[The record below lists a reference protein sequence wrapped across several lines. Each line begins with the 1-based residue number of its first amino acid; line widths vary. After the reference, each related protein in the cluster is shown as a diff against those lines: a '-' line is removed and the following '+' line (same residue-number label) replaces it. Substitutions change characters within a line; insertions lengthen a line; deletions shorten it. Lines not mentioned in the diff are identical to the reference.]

1 MTSLT
6 TISEIFKDRFFIIPD
21 FQRGYSWEYEQVN
34 DLINDIENLKYKD
47 HKHYTGTV
55 VMVQSLKDGQ
65 TLEIIDG
72 QQRLTTIVMLISAV
86 YYSNPEKYPSLH
98 EKFMRRGEFGNRRLV
113 LQPNMEAAAN
123 FTKLIIENADGG
135 NLEIKSDVNIANAK
149 KEIQKWI
156 KKRKNSLDAYLDII
170 LNKLGFI
177 FYLTDNDK
185 EIGIMFEVINN
196 RGKKLSELEKIKNYF
211 IYYSSIYN
219 LNELREAVNNEWVVI
234 QKNLNK
240 ANKISNSDEGSFI
253 LYNYLIFY
261 DTEKIS
267 IEDIYDKIKERYDPN
282 RRNNLLAQNHNEKIF
297 SFLKLLSLSS
307 KHYGY
312 IFNEN
317 YFESDYNGEFKRE
330 LGKVLKY
337 LRCQPTI
344 ATVMPLILSVMAQ
357 EKDIKKVVELLEI
370 IEKVNFRMY
379 ILPSIVSRA
388 DHKKYL
394 FYNWANHFYNN
405 YGKSVD
411 ELTDFN
417 DKKVKGTTS
426 DLLKENLK
434 QVTKVFCNQENFI
447 NSLVMQKE
455 DNFSFYTWSGLRY
468 FLARYE
474 EALQK
479 DNRKTWDIQT
489 ILLSKKDKKNQSN
502 DVLTKEHIWAEQNL
516 KEYYN
521 KNHIEKNRLGNFVLL
536 GSGDNSSLN
545 NKDVLAKFADFND
558 WIRSNKA
565 GMELKQVNEL
575 PNVLDKAESY
585 LIKRLKLKK
594 VTHVYKRKLAQRV
607 NDIRETSLIEF
618 ALRTWSFPG
627 ERMYLE
633 KEINTLK

>member
-6 TISEIFKDRFFIIPD
+6 TISEIFKDRFFVIPD
-21 FQRGYSWEYEQVN
+21 FQRGYSWEDQQVD
-34 DLINDIENLKYKD
+34 DLINDIENLKNKD

-55 VMVQSLKDGQ
+55 VMVQSLNVAQ
-65 TLEIIDG
+65 VLEIIDG
-72 QQRLTTIVMLISAV
+72 QQRLTTIVMLISAI
-86 YYSNPEKYPSLH
+86 YYTSPEKYSDLY
-98 EKFMRRGEFGNRRLV
+98 ETFMRRGELGNRRLV
-113 LQPNMEAAAN
+113 FQPNMEAVAN
-123 FTKLIIENADGG
+123 FTKLIIENADGE

-149 KEIQKWI
+149 KKIQKWI

-177 FYLTDNDK
+177 FYLTGNDK

-196 RGKKLSELEKIKNYF
+196 RGKELSELEKIKNYF

-219 LNELREAVNNEWVVI
+219 LNELRQAVNNEWVVI

-240 ANKISNSDEGSFI
+240 ANKISNNDEGSFI

-261 DTEKIS
+261 DAEKIS
-267 IEDIYDKIKERYDPN
+267 IEDIYPEIKKRYDPN

-317 YFESDYNGEFKRE
+317 FFESDYNGEYKRE

-357 EKDIKKVVELLEI
+357 ENDKKKVVELLEI
-370 IEKVNFRMY
+370 IEKANFRMY

-405 YGKSVD
+405 YGKLVD
-411 ELTDFN
+411 ELTDYN
-417 DKKVKGTTS
+417 DKSVKGPAS

-434 QVTKVFCNQENFI
+434 QVTKAFCSQENLI
-447 NSLVMQKE
+447 SSLVMEKE
-455 DNFSFYTWSGLRY
+455 ENFSFYTWSGLRY

-474 EALQK
+474 ESLQK
-479 DNRKTWDIQT
+479 NNRKTWDVQT
-489 ILLSKKDKKNQSN
+489 ILLSKRDKKNQSN

-516 KEYYN
+516 KDHYN

-545 NKDVLAKFADFND
+545 NRDVLEKFADFND
-558 WIRSNKA
+558 WIKTNKA

-575 PNVLDKAESY
+575 PEVLDTAESY
-585 LIKRLKLKK
+585 LTKRLKLKK
-594 VTHVYKRKLAQRV
+594 VTHAYKRKLAQRV
-607 NDIRETSLIEF
+607 NDIRETRLIEF
-618 ALRTWSFPG
+618 ALRTWSFSG
-627 ERMYLE
+627 EKLYLE
-633 KEINTLK
+633 KEINTFK